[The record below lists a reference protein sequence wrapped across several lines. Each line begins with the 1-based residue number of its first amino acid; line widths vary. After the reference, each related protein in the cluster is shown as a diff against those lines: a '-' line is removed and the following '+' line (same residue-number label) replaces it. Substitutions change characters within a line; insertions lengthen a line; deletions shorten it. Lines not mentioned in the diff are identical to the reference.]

1 MFFTKNN
8 MYSQNG
14 EDKLILERFG
24 ELKGSILD
32 IGANDG
38 TTFSNSRLLI
48 ENGWIGTLLEP
59 SLTAFSKLQELYKN
73 DKYTIAYNCGI
84 ANETGTQE
92 FWDSESHLPS
102 GNDIA
107 LLSSVPSRL
116 TERWKNSVA
125 FNPTKAFFYTFEDFE
140 LFYLGENER
149 FEVISIDAEGYDYDI
164 LKQID
169 LAKYNTKMLCI
180 EWNGDT
186 NLLNLYTEY
195 CNQFDLKELHRNEEN
210 LIFAL

>member
-1 MFFTKNN
+1 

-14 EDKLILERFG
+14 EDRIIQDYFG
-24 ELKGSILD
+24 NFQGNILD

-38 TTFSNSRLLI
+38 VTFSNSRLLI

-59 SLTAFSKLQELYKN
+59 SETAFSKLQELYKN

-84 ANETGTQE
+84 ANETGNQE
-92 FWDSESHLPS
+92 FWDSASHLPS

-140 LFYLGENER
+140 LFYLGENEE
-149 FEVISIDAEGYDYDI
+149 FQVISIDAEGYDYDI
-164 LKQID
+164 LKQIN
-169 LAKYNTKMLCI
+169 LAKYQTKLLCI
-180 EWNGDT
+180 EWNSNSD
-186 NLLNLYTEY
+186 LLHSYTEY
-195 CNQFDLKELHRNEEN
+195 CNQFGMNELYRNEEN